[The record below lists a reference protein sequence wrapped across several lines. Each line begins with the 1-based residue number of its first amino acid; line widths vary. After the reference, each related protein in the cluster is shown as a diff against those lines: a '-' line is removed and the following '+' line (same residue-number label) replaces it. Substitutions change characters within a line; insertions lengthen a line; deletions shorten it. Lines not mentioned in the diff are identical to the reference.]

1 MNLMNKFKQVY
12 AGLQFWWVKKT
23 LISDK
28 DFTLSADELEPGETL
43 RIEILRGKF
52 AKVQFSYSDLYLSE
66 DENGLLT
73 FHTRVVYNPSKLN
86 VFTKK
91 FEELTA
97 NILRVILI
105 EGIAQSRSKQQ
116 TEQGMTDE
124 NRKNDTDELDEER
137 KFHEEKSPL
146 LEKRVSKR
154 KPGTKD
160 ISGNTGVY
168 SKVQSASKS
177 KRNKAGA
184 RRKNKPHGK

>member
-1 MNLMNKFKQVY
+1 MNLMNKFKQAY
-12 AGLQFWWVKKT
+12 ARLQFWWVKKT

-154 KPGTKD
+154 KSRAKDVSGDSGVHPDVQQPAKRKRTKAA
-160 ISGNTGVY
+160 TR
-168 SKVQSASKS
+168 SKGKS
-177 KRNKAGA
+177 N
-184 RRKNKPHGK
+184 